1 MKIRMKIRRSNL
13 KYIRNYYKKK
23 SIYLKKEIMDE
34 IIDEIFYNNQQEID
48 IDSSYHMKY
57 ICDDRC
63 FGF

>member
-1 MKIRMKIRRSNL
+1 MKTVRRLDL
-13 KYIRNYYKKK
+13 KYRRN
-23 SIYLKKEIMDE
+23 YLKKKIMDE
-34 IIDEIFYNNQQEID
+34 IIDFFDNNQQEID